1 MAILSQKSTLSK
13 QMSSFEYAVALT
25 GGIAT
30 GKSTV
35 AEIFTEYGYDII
47 DADSVAHD
55 ILDEQSST
63 IAEMFG
69 TQYIDEGRVD
79 RRALGK
85 LIFAHSDHRDRLEQ
99 LLHPLIRERISQM
112 ADILD
117 EKCRVYLVDT
127 PLFYETSSYPIE
139 DVIVVYAPAD
149 IQLARVLSRDGMD
162 IDRARGIIDAQ
173 IDIELKRN
181 RAKYT
186 IDNSGDIEQL
196 RVECSR
202 VKEMIDE
209 SY

>member
-1 MAILSQKSTLSK
+1 MSK
-13 QMSSFEYAVALT
+13 FEYAIALT

-35 AEIFTEYGYDII
+35 AEIFIEYGYDII

-55 ILDEQSST
+55 ILDEQSVA
-63 IAEMFG
+63 IANMFG
-69 TQYIDEGRVD
+69 REYIGDGGRVD

-85 LIFAHSDHRDRLEQ
+85 LIFAHSDQRDRLEH

-112 ADILD
+112 ANKLD
-117 EKCRVYLVDT
+117 EKRRVYLVDI
-127 PLFYETSSYPIE
+127 PLFYETNSYPIE

-149 IQLARVLSRDGMD
+149 IQLARVLARDGMD